1 MGYTFCGARA
11 SRVKA
16 VWPTWAFRLGTKQG
30 SPPISHWRAA
40 RRLNPADR
48 WRVAGGGGA
57 RELALEV
64 RVPIW
69 GIGSGGAHR
78 GGLVAATQVGG
89 GELVT
94 VGQRRGGEHWL
105 GVRGAT
111 MSSGG
116 GHCSGRGAR
125 RWSEV
130 ALNRKATSTNEGDG
144 RLDASTGPCGG

>member
-1 MGYTFCGARA
+1 
-11 SRVKA
+11 V
-16 VWPTWAFRLGTKQG
+16 V
-30 SPPISHWRAA
+30 
-40 RRLNPADR
+40 
-48 WRVAGGGGA
+48 GGGGA

-94 VGQRRGGEHWL
+94 VGQRRGGEHRL

-116 GHCSGRGAR
+116 GRCSGRGAR

-130 ALNRKATSTNEGDG
+130 ALNRKVTSTNEGDD